1 MGALTTAAPGSVGSS
16 DTAEALAA
24 DPAAV
29 EAARRRAR
37 RRHLLARIALYAT
50 AIVAS
55 LLAAFPFVVQGI
67 MTFKRDQDLYT
78 PGNNP
83 FIYNLDPT
91 TEHLGFLFGETS
103 FMTFVVNTL
112 IVGGCVVTITL
123 LLALPAAYSLARLP
137 LRWGGPLG
145 IGIFLVYLIPPSLL
159 FVAFSRLV
167 TNLGL
172 QNSRWALVVLYPT
185 ITVPVSVWLLMGF
198 FRSLPRDI
206 EEQAMVDGYSRLA
219 AFTRVAVPLAFPG
232 IVAVVVFAF
241 TLSAHEFLYASAF
254 ISSTSQKTVSVGVP
268 TELVLGDVFHW
279 QELQAAALLVALP
292 IAFVFNLLVERFV
305 SGFTMGAVKG

>member
-1 MGALTTAAPGSVGSS
+1 MTAGATMPI
-16 DTAEALAA
+16 EQQ
-24 DPAAV
+24 
-29 EAARRRAR
+29 RRRAQR
-37 RRHLLARIALYAT
+37 RYVVSRIVVYAV

-55 LLAAFPFVVQGI
+55 LLAAFPFIVEGI
-67 MTFKRDQDLYT
+67 ITFKRDQDLYA

-83 FIYNLDPT
+83 FVYNLDPT
-91 TEHLGFLFGETS
+91 TEHLDYLFTSTGFL
-103 FMTFVVNTL
+103 TFVGNTL
-112 IVGGCVVTITL
+112 LVGGCVVAITL

-137 LRWGGPLG
+137 LRWGGALG
-145 IGIFLVYLIPPSLL
+145 ITIFLVYLIPPSLL
-159 FVAFSRLV
+159 FVSFSRLV
-167 TNLGL
+167 ANLGL

-185 ITVPVSVWLLMGF
+185 ITVPVSVWLLLGF
-198 FRSLPRDI
+198 FKSIPRDI

-219 AFTRVAVPLAFPG
+219 AFARVAVPLAFPG

-241 TLSAHEFLYASAF
+241 TLSTHEFLYASAF
-254 ISSTSQKTVSVGVP
+254 LSSSGEKTVSVGIP

-292 IAFVFNLLVERFV
+292 IALVFSLLLNRFV

>member
-1 MGALTTAAPGSVGSS
+1 MSAATVPI
-16 DTAEALAA
+16 EQQ
-24 DPAAV
+24 
-29 EAARRRAR
+29 RRRAQR
-37 RRHLLARIALYAT
+37 RYVLSRIVVYAV

-55 LLAAFPFVVQGI
+55 LLAAFPFIVEGI
-67 MTFKRDQDLYT
+67 ITFKRDQDLYA

-91 TEHLGFLFGETS
+91 TEHLDYLFTSTGFL
-103 FMTFVVNTL
+103 TFVGNTVL
-112 IVGGCVVTITL
+112 VGGCVVAITL

-137 LRWGGPLG
+137 LRWGGALG
-145 IGIFLVYLIPPSLL
+145 ISIFLVYLIPPSLL
-159 FVAFSRLV
+159 FVSFSRLV
-167 TNLGL
+167 ANLGL
-172 QNSRWALVVLYPT
+172 QNTRWALVVLYPT
-185 ITVPVSVWLLMGF
+185 ITVPVSVWLLLGF
-198 FRSLPRDI
+198 FKSIPRDI

-219 AFTRVAVPLAFPG
+219 AFARVAVPLAFPG

-241 TLSAHEFLYASAF
+241 TLSTHEFLYASAF
-254 ISSTSQKTVSVGVP
+254 VSSSDEKTVSVGIP

-292 IAFVFNLLVERFV
+292 IALVFNLLLGRFV

>member
-1 MGALTTAAPGSVGSS
+1 VSAASV
-16 DTAEALAA
+16 
-24 DPAAV
+24 PV
-29 EAARRRAR
+29 EQQRRRAER
-37 RRHLLARIALYAT
+37 RYIISRIAVYAV

-55 LLAAFPFVVQGI
+55 LLAAFPFIVEGI
-67 MTFKRDQDLYT
+67 ITFKRDQDLYA

-91 TEHLGFLFGETS
+91 TEHLDFLFTSTGFL
-103 FMTFVVNTL
+103 TFVGNTL
-112 IVGGCVVTITL
+112 LVGGCVVAITL

-137 LRWGGPLG
+137 LRWGGALG
-145 IGIFLVYLIPPSLL
+145 IAIFLVYLIPPSLL
-159 FVAFSRLV
+159 FVSFSRLIA
-167 TNLGL
+167 NLGL
-172 QNSRWALVVLYPT
+172 QNTRWALVVLYPT
-185 ITVPVSVWLLMGF
+185 ITVPVSVWLLLGF
-198 FRSLPRDI
+198 FKSIPRDI

-219 AFTRVAVPLAFPG
+219 AFARVAVPLAFPG

-241 TLSAHEFLYASAF
+241 TLSTHEFLYASAF
-254 ISSTSQKTVSVGVP
+254 VSSSNEKTVSVGIP

-292 IAFVFNLLVERFV
+292 IAFVFNLLLGRFI

>member
-1 MGALTTAAPGSVGSS
+1 MPI
-16 DTAEALAA
+16 EQQ
-24 DPAAV
+24 
-29 EAARRRAR
+29 RRRAQR
-37 RRHLLARIALYAT
+37 RYVVSRIVVYAV

-55 LLAAFPFVVQGI
+55 LLAAFPFIVEGI
-67 MTFKRDQDLYT
+67 ITFKRDQDLYT

-83 FIYNLDPT
+83 FVYNLDPT
-91 TEHLGFLFGETS
+91 TEHLDYLFTSTGFL
-103 FMTFVVNTL
+103 TFVGNTL
-112 IVGGCVVTITL
+112 LVGGCVVAITL

-137 LRWGGPLG
+137 LRWGGALG
-145 IGIFLVYLIPPSLL
+145 ITIFLVYLIPPSLL
-159 FVAFSRLV
+159 FVSFSRLV
-167 TNLGL
+167 ADLGL

-185 ITVPVSVWLLMGF
+185 ITVPVSVWLLLGF
-198 FRSLPRDI
+198 FKSIPRDI

-219 AFTRVAVPLAFPG
+219 AFARVAVPLAFPG

-241 TLSAHEFLYASAF
+241 TLSTHEFLYASAF
-254 ISSTSQKTVSVGVP
+254 LSSSGEKTVSVGIP

-292 IAFVFNLLVERFV
+292 IALVFSLLLNRFV

>member
-1 MGALTTAAPGSVGSS
+1 MGRLATATAADDDAVDAPGPGRP
-16 DTAEALAA
+16 DGMT
-24 DPAAV
+24 V
-29 EAARRRAR
+29 EEMRRRAQ
-37 RRHLLARIALYAT
+37 RRHVVGRVAVYAVAIAA
-50 AIVAS
+50 A
-55 LLAAFPFVVQGI
+55 LLAAFPFIVEGI
-67 MTFKRDQDLYT
+67 ITFKRDQDLYS

-91 TEHLGFLFGETS
+91 TQHLDFLFTETGFL
-103 FMTFVVNTL
+103 TFVGNTL
-112 IVGGCVVTITL
+112 TVGAAVVAITL

-137 LRWGGPLG
+137 LRWSGALG
-145 IGIFLVYLIPPSLL
+145 ITIFLVYLIPPSLL
-159 FVAFSRLV
+159 FVSFSRLV
-167 TNLGL
+167 SNLGL

-185 ITVPVSVWLLMGF
+185 ITVPVSVWLLLGF
-198 FRSLPRDI
+198 FKSVPRDI
-206 EEQAMVDGYSRLA
+206 EEQAMVDGLSRLA
-219 AFTRVAVPLAFPG
+219 AFWRVAVPLAFPG

-254 ISSTSQKTVSVGVP
+254 ISSSSEKTVSVGIP

-292 IAFVFNLLVERFV
+292 IAFVFNLLLERFV

>member
-1 MGALTTAAPGSVGSS
+1 MTAVP
-16 DTAEALAA
+16 TMPIEQQ
-24 DPAAV
+24 
-29 EAARRRAR
+29 RRRAQR
-37 RRHLLARIALYAT
+37 RYVVSRIVVYAV

-55 LLAAFPFVVQGI
+55 LLAAFPFIVEGI
-67 MTFKRDQDLYT
+67 ITFKRDQDLYA

-83 FIYNLDPT
+83 FVYNLDPT
-91 TEHLGFLFGETS
+91 TEHLDYLFTSTGFL
-103 FMTFVVNTL
+103 TFVGNTL
-112 IVGGCVVTITL
+112 LVGGCVVAITL

-137 LRWGGPLG
+137 LRWGGALG
-145 IGIFLVYLIPPSLL
+145 ITIFLVYLIPPSLL
-159 FVAFSRLV
+159 FVSFSRLV
-167 TNLGL
+167 ADLGL

-185 ITVPVSVWLLMGF
+185 ITVPVSVWLLLGF
-198 FRSLPRDI
+198 FKSIPRDI

-219 AFTRVAVPLAFPG
+219 AFARVAVPLAFPG

-241 TLSAHEFLYASAF
+241 TLSTHEFLYASAF
-254 ISSTSQKTVSVGVP
+254 LSSSGEKTVSVGIP

-292 IAFVFNLLVERFV
+292 IALVFSLLLNRFV

>member
-1 MGALTTAAPGSVGSS
+1 MSAATVPI
-16 DTAEALAA
+16 EQQ
-24 DPAAV
+24 
-29 EAARRRAR
+29 RRRAQR
-37 RRHLLARIALYAT
+37 RYVLSRIVVYAV

-55 LLAAFPFVVQGI
+55 LLAAFPFIVEGI
-67 MTFKRDQDLYT
+67 VTFKRDQDLYA

-91 TEHLGFLFGETS
+91 TEHLDYLFTSTGFL
-103 FMTFVVNTL
+103 TFVGNTVL
-112 IVGGCVVTITL
+112 VGGCVVAITL

-137 LRWGGPLG
+137 LRWGGALG
-145 IGIFLVYLIPPSLL
+145 ISIFLVYLIPPSLL
-159 FVAFSRLV
+159 FVSFSRLV
-167 TNLGL
+167 ANLGL
-172 QNSRWALVVLYPT
+172 QNTRWALVVLYPT
-185 ITVPVSVWLLMGF
+185 ITVPVSVWLLLGF
-198 FRSLPRDI
+198 FKSIPRDI

-219 AFTRVAVPLAFPG
+219 AFARVAVPLAFPG

-241 TLSAHEFLYASAF
+241 TLSTHEFLYASAF
-254 ISSTSQKTVSVGVP
+254 VSSSDEKTVSVGIP

-292 IAFVFNLLVERFV
+292 IALVFNLLLGRFV

>member
-1 MGALTTAAPGSVGSS
+1 VVY
-16 DTAEALAA
+16 
-24 DPAAV
+24 AV
-29 EAARRRAR
+29 
-37 RRHLLARIALYAT
+37 

-55 LLAAFPFVVQGI
+55 LLAAFPFIVEGI
-67 MTFKRDQDLYT
+67 ITFKRDQDLYA

-91 TEHLGFLFGETS
+91 TEHLDYLFTSTGFL
-103 FMTFVVNTL
+103 TFVGNTVL
-112 IVGGCVVTITL
+112 VGGCVVAITL

-137 LRWGGPLG
+137 LRWGGALG
-145 IGIFLVYLIPPSLL
+145 IAIFLVYLIPPSLL
-159 FVAFSRLV
+159 FVSLSRLV
-167 TNLGL
+167 ANLGL
-172 QNSRWALVVLYPT
+172 QNTRWALVVLYPT
-185 ITVPVSVWLLMGF
+185 ITVPVSVWLLLGF
-198 FRSLPRDI
+198 FKSIPRDI

-219 AFTRVAVPLAFPG
+219 AFARVAVPLAFPG

-241 TLSAHEFLYASAF
+241 TLSTHEFLYASAF
-254 ISSTSQKTVSVGVP
+254 VSSSDEKTVSVGIP

-292 IAFVFNLLVERFV
+292 IALVFSLLLGRFV

>member
-1 MGALTTAAPGSVGSS
+1 MTAVATMPI
-16 DTAEALAA
+16 EQQ
-24 DPAAV
+24 
-29 EAARRRAR
+29 RRRAQR
-37 RRHLLARIALYAT
+37 RYVVSRIVVYAV

-55 LLAAFPFVVQGI
+55 LLAAFPFIVEGI
-67 MTFKRDQDLYT
+67 ITFKRDQDLYA

-83 FIYNLDPT
+83 FVYNLDPT
-91 TEHLGFLFGETS
+91 TEHLDYLFTSTGFL
-103 FMTFVVNTL
+103 TFVGNTL
-112 IVGGCVVTITL
+112 LVGGCVVAITL

-137 LRWGGPLG
+137 LRWGGALG
-145 IGIFLVYLIPPSLL
+145 ITIFLVYLIPPSLL
-159 FVAFSRLV
+159 FVSFSRLV
-167 TNLGL
+167 ADLGL

-185 ITVPVSVWLLMGF
+185 ITVPVSVWLLLGF
-198 FRSLPRDI
+198 FKSIPRDI

-241 TLSAHEFLYASAF
+241 TLSTHEFLYASAF
-254 ISSTSQKTVSVGVP
+254 LSSSGEKTVSVGIP

-292 IAFVFNLLVERFV
+292 IALVFSLLLNRFV

>member
-1 MGALTTAAPGSVGSS
+1 VSEPTSAGTVP
-16 DTAEALAA
+16 
-24 DPAAV
+24 V
-29 EAARRRAR
+29 ELQRRRAQR
-37 RRHLLARIALYAT
+37 RYVVSRMVVYAV

-55 LLAAFPFVVQGI
+55 LLAVFPFVVEGI
-67 MTFKRDQDLYT
+67 ITFKRDQDLYA

-91 TEHLGFLFGETS
+91 TEHIDFLFTSTGFL
-103 FMTFVVNTL
+103 TFVANTL
-112 IVGGCVVTITL
+112 LVGGCVVAVTL

-137 LRWGGPLG
+137 LRWGGVLG
-145 IGIFLVYLIPPSLL
+145 IAIFLVYLIPPSLL
-159 FVAFSRLV
+159 FVSFSRLIAD
-167 TNLGL
+167 LGL
-172 QNSRWALVVLYPT
+172 QNTRWALVVLYPT
-185 ITVPVSVWLLMGF
+185 ITVPVSVWLLLGF
-198 FRSLPRDI
+198 FKSIPRDI

-219 AFTRVAVPLAFPG
+219 AFVRVAVPLAFPG

-241 TLSAHEFLYASAF
+241 TLATHEFLYASAF
-254 ISSTSQKTVSVGVP
+254 ISSSDEKTVSVGIP

-292 IAFVFNLLVERFV
+292 IAFVFSLLLGRFV

>member
-1 MGALTTAAPGSVGSS
+1 MTAVP
-16 DTAEALAA
+16 TMPIEQQ
-24 DPAAV
+24 
-29 EAARRRAR
+29 RRRAQR
-37 RRHLLARIALYAT
+37 RYVVSRIVVYAV

-55 LLAAFPFVVQGI
+55 LLAAFPFIVEGI
-67 MTFKRDQDLYT
+67 ITFKRDQDLYT

-83 FIYNLDPT
+83 FVYNLDPT
-91 TEHLGFLFGETS
+91 TEHLDYLFTSTGFL
-103 FMTFVVNTL
+103 TFVGNTL
-112 IVGGCVVTITL
+112 LVGGCVVAITL

-137 LRWGGPLG
+137 LRWGGALG
-145 IGIFLVYLIPPSLL
+145 ITIFLVYLIPPSLL
-159 FVAFSRLV
+159 FVSFSRLV
-167 TNLGL
+167 ADLGL

-185 ITVPVSVWLLMGF
+185 ITVPVSVWLLLGF
-198 FRSLPRDI
+198 FKSIPRDI

-219 AFTRVAVPLAFPG
+219 AFARVAVPLAFPG

-241 TLSAHEFLYASAF
+241 TLSTHEFLYASAF
-254 ISSTSQKTVSVGVP
+254 LSSSGEKTVSVGIP

-292 IAFVFNLLVERFV
+292 IALVFSLLLNRFV